1 MGLVAWLLNA
11 LYPLRWCLGYSFQ
24 MRKMREEMNSLKV
37 KLPGAENA
45 ESPVLSPDSESIL
58 FLFIIITV
66 VFIVVG
72 IFFSRVVVCFETGCR
87 ISLAVLK
94 FTA

>member
-72 IFFSRVVVCFETGCR
+72 IFFPELLFALRLGVAYLWQF
-87 ISLAVLK
+87 
-94 FTA
+94 

>member
-1 MGLVAWLLNA
+1 MG
-11 LYPLRWCLGYSFQ
+11 
-24 MRKMREEMNSLKV
+24 KMREEMNSLKV
-37 KLPGAENA
+37 KLPGAETA

-66 VFIVVG
+66 VFIVAG
-72 IFFSRVVVCFETGCR
+72 IFFRVVACFDTACH

-94 FTA
+94 FTV